1 MDPYGVSL
9 IVIIV
14 TSHLVNP
21 LMFGFELVNTD
32 LQKYGV
38 ALFAA
43 LTKTVVL
50 CVSND
55 VPDTV
60 LVRVIVGSV

>member
-1 MDPYGVSL
+1 MHPYGLSL

-21 LMFGFELVNTD
+21 LMFGFELVKTD

-43 LTKTVVL
+43 LTTVV
-50 CVSND
+50 
-55 VPDTV
+55 V
-60 LVRVIVGSV
+60 L